1 MKGSEVRIDTINRN
15 NKMSGF
21 NKVNNMEACIDI
33 RTLADNVPS
42 LCIPRV
48 FPNITETRI
57 RKVINDLN
65 MGDIERIDMV
75 SKTTEKG
82 EKFNR
87 VFIHFRKW
95 ASDGNAAI
103 ARERLVNGKE
113 IKIVYDE
120 PWFWKVSAYRKD
132 APKTREPHKSAPRQ
146 HEVKK
151 PSFCFESQEQDNNQ
165 SRTQYQNQ
173 YQYQN
178 QNQNQNQY
186 QSKYQNK
193 YQSKYQNKRP
203 APPKERKVVLPRS
216 PSSSPPPMSPLPP
229 PTSPTPIQDV
239 VEGPTGEYLDV
250 PKVEYGKIAFPKRKG
265 LKTKVVLTIVNPDE
279 ITLD

>member
-1 MKGSEVRIDTINRN
+1 
-15 NKMSGF
+15 MSGF
-21 NKVNNMEACIDI
+21 NKVNNVDLCIDV

-48 FPNITETRI
+48 FSNITEVRI
-57 RKVINDLN
+57 RKVINDLD

-95 ASDGNAAI
+95 ANDGNAAI

-132 APKTREPHKSAPRQ
+132 TSKNRGPVPPRQ
-146 HEVKK
+146 YDAKK
-151 PSFCFESQEQDNNQ
+151 PSFCFDSQEQDRNQ
-165 SRTQYQNQ
+165 NQYQNQ
-173 YQYQN
+173 RQSQN
-178 QNQNQNQY
+178 QNQNRNLNRNQ
-186 QSKYQNK
+186 
-193 YQSKYQNKRP
+193 
-203 APPKERKVVLPRS
+203 KERPRQEDRPRS
-216 PSSSPPPMSPLPP
+216 PQSPPPPAVL
-229 PTSPTPIQDV
+229 TQDAV
-239 VEGPTGEYLDV
+239 VEGPSGEYVDV
-250 PKVEYGKIAFPKRKG
+250 PKIEYGKVAFPKRKP
-265 LKTKVVLTIVNPDE
+265 LKAKVALTIVHPDE
-279 ITLD
+279 LSA

>member
-1 MKGSEVRIDTINRN
+1 MLSQPNTINRN

-21 NKVNNMEACIDI
+21 NKVNNMESCIDI

-48 FPNITETRI
+48 FSNITEVRI

-75 SKTTEKG
+75 SKQTEKG

-95 ASDGNAAI
+95 ANDGNAAI

-132 APKTREPHKSAPRQ
+132 AAKNSAPRKY
-146 HEVKK
+146 EAKK
-151 PSFCFESQEQDNNQ
+151 PSFCFDSPEQDRTPYQGQNQ
-165 SRTQYQNQ
+165 GRQNQ
-173 YQYQN
+173 YQNPRQYQGR
-178 QNQNQNQY
+178 QNQNQY
-186 QSKYQNK
+186 Q
-193 YQSKYQNKRP
+193 NKRH
-203 APPKERKVVLPRS
+203 ANKERQEERPRS
-216 PSSSPPPMSPLPP
+216 PSSSPPPMPR
-229 PTSPTPIQDV
+229 PTPQQDAV
-239 VEGPTGEYLDV
+239 EEGPTGEYVDV
-250 PKVEYGKIAFPKRKG
+250 PKIDYGKASFTKRKP
-265 LKTKVVLTIVNPDE
+265 LKAKVALTIVHPDE
-279 ITLD
+279 LSPHAN

>member
-1 MKGSEVRIDTINRN
+1 MLSQPNTINRN

-21 NKVNNMEACIDI
+21 NKVNNMESCIDI

-48 FPNITETRI
+48 FSNITEVRI

-95 ASDGNAAI
+95 ANDGNAAI

-132 APKTREPHKSAPRQ
+132 AAKNTGAPRKY
-146 HEVKK
+146 EAKK
-151 PSFCFESQEQDNNQ
+151 PSFCFDSQEQDRTPHQNQ
-165 SRTQYQNQ
+165 GRQNQ
-173 YQYQN
+173 YQN
-178 QNQNQNQY
+178 RGRQNQNQNQY
-186 QSKYQNK
+186 QNQ
-193 YQSKYQNKRP
+193 YQNKRH
-203 APPKERKVVLPRS
+203 ANKERPRS
-216 PSSSPPPMSPLPP
+216 PSSSPPPMPRPP
-229 PTSPTPIQDV
+229 PSRPTPQQDAV
-239 VEGPTGEYLDV
+239 EEGPTGEYVDV
-250 PKVEYGKIAFPKRKG
+250 PKIEYGKVAFTKRKP
-265 LKTKVVLTIVNPDE
+265 LKAKVALTIVNPDE
-279 ITLD
+279 LSPHAN

>member
-1 MKGSEVRIDTINRN
+1 
-15 NKMSGF
+15 MSGF
-21 NKVNNMEACIDI
+21 NKVNNMEACIDV

-48 FPNITETRI
+48 FSNITEVRI

-82 EKFNR
+82 EKYNR

-95 ASDGNAAI
+95 ANDGNAAI

-132 APKTREPHKSAPRQ
+132 TPKNRELQKSAPRP
-146 HEVKK
+146 HEAKK
-151 PSFCFESQEQDNNQ
+151 PSFCFDSHEQD
-165 SRTQYQNQ
+165 RTQNQYQN
-173 YQYQN
+173 QYQN
-178 QNQNQNQY
+178 QNQNQ
-186 QSKYQNK
+186 YQNK
-193 YQSKYQNKRP
+193 NKYQNKRP
-203 APPKERKVVLPRS
+203 ANKEKKMAPPRS
-216 PSSSPPPMSPLPP
+216 PPYPPPPQ
-229 PTSPTPIQDV
+229 PTLAAAV
-239 VEGPTGEYLDV
+239 EEGPTGEYVDV
-250 PKVEYGKIAFPKRKG
+250 PTIEYGTISFPKRKG
-265 LKTKVVLTIVNPDE
+265 LKAKPVLAIVNPDE
-279 ITLD
+279 ISPRAN

>member
-1 MKGSEVRIDTINRN
+1 
-15 NKMSGF
+15 MSGF
-21 NKVNNMEACIDI
+21 NKVNNVEACIDV
-33 RTLADNVPS
+33 RTLPDNVPS

-48 FPNITETRI
+48 FSNITEARI

-82 EKFNR
+82 EKYNR

-132 APKTREPHKSAPRQ
+132 AAKSRGPAPPRKY
-146 HEVKK
+146 EAKK
-151 PSFCFESQEQDNNQ
+151 PSFCFDSQD
-165 SRTQYQNQ
+165 QNQ
-173 YQYQN
+173 TRQNQNQNPRQNQNQTRQNQNPRQN
-178 QNQNQNQY
+178 QNQNQ
-186 QSKYQNK
+186 
-193 YQSKYQNKRP
+193 R
-203 APPKERKVVLPRS
+203 PRS
-216 PSSSPPPMSPLPP
+216 PPP
-229 PTSPTPIQDV
+229 PTPPTPPHTPPPLE
-239 VEGPTGEYLDV
+239 EGPTGEYVDV
-250 PKVEYGKIAFPKRKG
+250 PTIDYGKVSFTKRKP
-265 LKTKVVLTIVNPDE
+265 LKTKVALTIVNPDE
-279 ITLD
+279 ISPRAN

>member
-1 MKGSEVRIDTINRN
+1 MLSQPNTINRN

-21 NKVNNMEACIDI
+21 NKVNNVEACIDV

-48 FPNITETRI
+48 FSNITEARI

-75 SKTTEKG
+75 SKQTEKG

-95 ASDGNAAI
+95 ANDGNAAI

-132 APKTREPHKSAPRQ
+132 ASKNRDSAPRKY
-146 HEVKK
+146 EAKK
-151 PSFCFESQEQDNNQ
+151 PSFCFDSQEQD
-165 SRTQYQNQ
+165 RTPYQNPRQ
-173 YQYQN
+173 NQKPTRQNQNPRQNQNRNQNQGRQN
-178 QNQNQNQY
+178 QNQ
-186 QSKYQNK
+186 
-193 YQSKYQNKRP
+193 R
-203 APPKERKVVLPRS
+203 PRS
-216 PSSSPPPMSPLPP
+216 PPPHTPPTPPHTPPPL
-229 PTSPTPIQDV
+229 V
-239 VEGPTGEYLDV
+239 EEGPTGEYLDV
-250 PKVEYGKIAFPKRKG
+250 PKVEYGKVSFTKRKP
-265 LKTKVVLTIVNPDE
+265 LKAKVALTIVNPE
-279 ITLD
+279 ELSPRAN

>member
-1 MKGSEVRIDTINRN
+1 
-15 NKMSGF
+15 MSGF
-21 NKVNNMEACIDI
+21 NKVNNVDLCIDV
-33 RTLADNVPS
+33 RTLPDNVPS

-48 FPNITETRI
+48 FSNITEARI

-95 ASDGNAAI
+95 ANDGNAAI

-132 APKTREPHKSAPRQ
+132 AGKNRGPAPPRKY
-146 HEVKK
+146 EAKK
-151 PSFCFESQEQDNNQ
+151 PSFCFDSQD
-165 SRTQYQNQ
+165 
-173 YQYQN
+173 QN
-178 QNQNQNQY
+178 QNQGRQNQNQGR
-186 QSKYQNK
+186 QN
-193 YQSKYQNKRP
+193 QNQGRQNQNQGRQNQNQRPRSPPPP
-203 APPKERKVVLPRS
+203 APPTP
-216 PSSSPPPMSPLPP
+216 PHTPPPLE
-229 PTSPTPIQDV
+229 
-239 VEGPTGEYLDV
+239 EGPTGEYVDV
-250 PKVEYGKIAFPKRKG
+250 PIIDYGKVTFTKRKP
-265 LKTKVVLTIVNPDE
+265 LKAAKVTLTIVNPDE
-279 ITLD
+279 LSS

>member
-1 MKGSEVRIDTINRN
+1 
-15 NKMSGF
+15 MSGF
-21 NKVNNMEACIDI
+21 NKVTNADLCIDI

-48 FPNITETRI
+48 FSNITEVRI

-82 EKFNR
+82 EKYNR

-113 IKIVYDE
+113 IKIVYDD

-132 APKTREPHKSAPRQ
+132 TSKNRESAPRKY
-146 HEVKK
+146 EAKK
-151 PSFCFESQEQDNNQ
+151 PSFCFDSQEQD
-165 SRTQYQNQ
+165 RPQNPR
-173 YQYQN
+173 QN
-178 QNQNQNQY
+178 QNQGRQNQNQY
-186 QSKYQNK
+186 QNQRPRPPNQYKNQNP
-193 YQSKYQNKRP
+193 RP
-203 APPKERKVVLPRS
+203 VNRERQQTDERPRS
-216 PSSSPPPMSPLPP
+216 PPYPPPP
-229 PTSPTPIQDV
+229 QQV
-239 VEGPTGEYLDV
+239 VVDEGPSGEYLDV
-250 PKVEYGKIAFPKRKG
+250 PKVEYGNVAFPKRKG
-265 LKTKVVLTIVNPDE
+265 LKAKPALTIVNPDE
-279 ITLD
+279 ISPRAN